1 MTPRP
6 LYIAAFDTDVPC
18 ASVYARRG
26 LYSSQF
32 RLLLRAA
39 AERLQGHVSLSGQQ
53 SLDVQVIAFDVVGG
67 SFPPFEWLRT
77 DSGFTIEQGHH
88 PQITGPI
95 DAILVTGAAAAA
107 YDDIPWIHAL
117 RTYIQKVYTEYPL
130 VKIFGSC
137 FGHQLIAQALLG
149 DETGSI
155 RERNAVSVKRSEG
168 YEMGVHP
175 IFLHPEFQFRF
186 SPLHPFS
193 WERPFRIQLIHG
205 DAVFPTQEQ
214 AADRPLMR
222 VSLPEPW
229 INIGSSAA
237 CQIQGLYK
245 PGSVLTL
252 QGHFEFDTF
261 ATTAL
266 CQEFGRRHHWSP
278 EVLASYIEQIERDPE
293 DDSKAAAEAVLLF
306 FAGEDCAMDGGV
318 TNCEH
323 MKNVGQHKE

>member
-6 LYIAAFDTDVPC
+6 LYIAALDTDVPC
-18 ASVYARRG
+18 PPVYAQRG

-32 RLLLRAA
+32 RVLLRAA
-39 AERLQGHVSLSGQQ
+39 AERLQERFSPTGQQ
-53 SLDVQVIAFDVVGG
+53 SIDVQVTAFDVVGG
-67 SFPPFEWLRT
+67 SFPPFECLRT
-77 DSGFTIEQGHH
+77 DSSFSTEQVHH
-88 PQITGPI
+88 RPTPGPI

-107 YDDIPWIHAL
+107 YNDVPWIHAL

-155 RERNAVSVKRSEG
+155 CERKAVSVERSEG
-168 YEMGVHP
+168 YEMGVHT
-175 IFLHPEFQFRF
+175 ISLHPDFQSRF
-186 SPLHPFS
+186 SPLDPFS

-205 DAVFPTQEQ
+205 DAVFPTQGR
-214 AADRPLMR
+214 AAERPPTR
-222 VSLPEPW
+222 VCLPEPW

-245 PGSVLTL
+245 PGQVLTL
-252 QGHFEFDTF
+252 QGHFEFDAF
-261 ATTAL
+261 ATIAL

-278 EVLASYIEQIERDPE
+278 EVLASCIEEIERSPE
-293 DDSKAAAEAVLLF
+293 DDSRAAAEVVLLF
-306 FAGEDCAMDGGV
+306 LAGRDCAMDGGPTKCER
-318 TNCEH
+318 TN
-323 MKNVGQHKE
+323 NLGRNKE